1 MCVCVRACIVV
12 YVLAHSGLYT
22 PVKSQDVLC
31 NDPVCSSA
39 RPSTIAC
46 ESGNLKTVCL
56 IDIALMSLLKT
67 SDDIDLE
74 HSTKNK
80 VAAKAAGRLTL
91 YHVQDIACERGT
103 LKTD

>member
-1 MCVCVRACIVV
+1 MCVRVCIEV

-56 IDIALMSLLKT
+56 IDI
-67 SDDIDLE
+67 DI
-74 HSTKNK
+74 
-80 VAAKAAGRLTL
+80 AKAAGRLTL